1 MRHGRFFLMSHSC
14 TGVVGT
20 KVGTKVRSIRC
31 KPCDDLGKNEYLV
44 KIIARYTHGI
54 HQNALLVFHG
64 VGGLIGVVRWKTL
77 DNDALRLRHLKM

>member
-1 MRHGRFFLMSHSC
+1 MSHSC